1 MQKRTCKG
9 CNFLGTA
16 TTHEA
21 SWFICKHE
29 AFKEMFIQGR
39 ALDLN
44 EYPEWCPKK
53 LKPVG
58 DLGKLPMELFNK
70 EDLTIN
76 TSRDDATGVCSAT
89 IVHKPTGVSVKA
101 NEYKTIHKNVNAAL
115 VRLHARLID
124 D

>member
-9 CNFLGTA
+9 CNLLGTA
-16 TTHEA
+16 ATYEVCWHV
-21 SWFICKHE
+21 CKHG

-53 LKPVG
+53 PKSIEV
-58 DLGKLPMELFNK
+58 GKLPTELFDK
-70 EDLTIN
+70 KDLDIT
-76 TSRDDATGVCSAT
+76 TSRDDSTGVCTAF
-89 IVHKPTGVSVKA
+89 VLHKPTGTAVKV
-101 NEYKTIHKNVNAAL
+101 NEYKSMHKNVNAAL